1 MEDMASLWS
10 YQEDMDEL
18 KQKLL
23 YTTLELESAR
33 VQADEEMK
41 KNEEFMKQ
49 LLQLLKLACQERD
62 EARDQ
67 VQKLLAK
74 LTPSTPPP
82 EFLTPP
88 PQFQPTKANSSIT
101 ESNSLSDTYGSSPV
115 DSLFDPVSSPELL
128 SNIPNKQ
135 FISEMPNFDHSG
147 LVVDNFVK
155 GKVLPEKGKL
165 LQAVLGAGPLLQT
178 LLVAGPLP
186 RWRNP
191 PPFQAFHI
199 PPVSMNGC
207 CSELVVHQKPVG
219 NLHFGSKPVNSPPF
233 GEISSQMLTTA
244 SMLNFASGGYAPP
257 GKRQRFQ

>member
-1 MEDMASLWS
+1 MLTCIFTYKYELYGYFRIFGALVFHGIQISIPKFSYSPVECIFDRWIKRESFYFSSFSLDLTAKNTRKNLSTYVLSLSS
-10 YQEDMDEL
+10 YFKHPMLFLSFPLLIYKFNKVSWFDSSGLGPSGYFSVPPNSFSLHSPLSLSLSLIDSCLNLQDMDEL

-88 PQFQPTKANSSIT
+88 PQFQP
-101 ESNSLSDTYGSSPV
+101 
-115 DSLFDPVSSPELL
+115 
-128 SNIPNKQ
+128 
-135 FISEMPNFDHSG
+135 
-147 LVVDNFVK
+147 
-155 GKVLPEKGKL
+155 
-165 LQAVLGAGPLLQT
+165 
-178 LLVAGPLP
+178 
-186 RWRNP
+186 
-191 PPFQAFHI
+191 
-199 PPVSMNGC
+199 
-207 CSELVVHQKPVG
+207 HQ
-219 NLHFGSKPVNSPPF
+219 S
-233 GEISSQMLTTA
+233 
-244 SMLNFASGGYAPP
+244 
-257 GKRQRFQ
+257 